1 MIMNLSSNVASIF
14 EQIWEHS
21 PKLKIPSSYEILQKL
36 TSQVM
41 NSYEADGRLDENP
54 FESTKARVLSLPETE
69 INEIIKGKICLVTGG
84 LGCVGTLLVSK
95 LLLLNAKVVIIIDK
109 KPASA
114 TNIHKNTFLINTDI
128 TDEVKLNEIFKTHK
142 PELVFHV
149 AAQRDPGLAELNIRE
164 TVSTNVLGTLNIVNA
179 CENHKSVKQCVFS
192 STGKA
197 SRYYTDEVYAATK
210 KIAEYIFDTYAK
222 KSAVLYS
229 MVRFTHILDNSLMN
243 IKLRNQ
249 TNGNYMS
256 VHSPGKYVTAQNV
269 KESVNLLLNAL
280 LVSRPKQC
288 KFLIVRFLEWPVES
302 LAVALYYLKQSGKKL
317 PVIFEGNP
325 PGYTE
330 KFFRGQLNWAN
341 PKELNLL
348 INVFESKTSALNEAG
363 DIIISQVA
371 PTNQSVLQDA
381 LTKIKEAK
389 GDRLMKQSLL
399 EGLQNIVSASLMLVE
414 KSDTLN
420 ILNWGLDPQ
429 YLSSERAS
437 VSDFGLTVSLL
448 QNSLKGSLFYDQ
460 ITSLKHQA
468 DHHVIQQNYEH
479 KINC

>member
-1 MIMNLSSNVASIF
+1 MNLSSNVASIF

-21 PKLKIPSSYEILQKL
+21 PKLKVPSSYHILQKL
-36 TSQVM
+36 TSQLM
-41 NSYEADGRLDENP
+41 NNYEADGRLIENP
-54 FESTKARVLSLPETE
+54 FESTKARELSLPQTE
-69 INEIIKGKICLVTGG
+69 ITNIIKGKVCLVTGG
-84 LGCVGTLLVSK
+84 LGCVGSMLVSK
-95 LLLLNAKVVIIIDK
+95 LLLLEAQLVIIIDK
-109 KPASA
+109 NSTSLTK
-114 TNIHKNTFLINTDI
+114 IHKNTILVNMNI
-128 TDEVKLNEIFKTHK
+128 TDELKLNEVFIIHN

-149 AAQRDPGLAELNIRE
+149 AAQRDPGLAELNIQE
-164 TVSTNVLGTLNIVNA
+164 TVNTNVLGTLNIVNT
-179 CENHKSVKQCVFS
+179 CEKHKSVKQCVFS

-210 KIAEYIFDTYAK
+210 KIAEYIFDTYAR

-249 TNGNYMS
+249 TKGNYMS

-280 LVSRPKQC
+280 LVSQPNQC

-302 LAVALYYLKQSGKKL
+302 LAVALYYLKQSGKRL
-317 PVIFEGNP
+317 PIIFNGNP

-341 PKELNLL
+341 PEELNLL
-348 INVFESKTSALNEAG
+348 INVFESKTSAFNEDG
-363 DIIISQVA
+363 DIIISQIA
-371 PTNQSVLQDA
+371 PTNGSILQDV
-381 LTKIKEAK
+381 LTEIKEAK
-389 GDRLMKQSLL
+389 GDHLIKQSLL
-399 EGLQNIVSASLMLVE
+399 EGLQKIVSASLMHVD

-429 YLSSERAS
+429 FLTSEKAS
-437 VSDFGLTVSLL
+437 IRDYGKTVPLL
-448 QNSLKGSLFYDQ
+448 HNSLKGTLFYEQ

-468 DHHVIQQNYEH
+468 DHQVIQQNYEH